1 MYFILHYINIQFFHI
16 LLQCFNDQ
24 NELFKELKMPL
35 IGMISKHGILTST
48 CVIKIHK
55 DFEKIYFELSI
66 VLNNNQKRND
76 IIKILDFDNHIY
88 FKIFEK

>member
-1 MYFILHYINIQFFHI
+1 MHYINVQFFHI
-16 LLQCFNDQ
+16 LLQCFDPQ
-24 NELFKELKMPL
+24 NMLSKEIKMPL
-35 IGMISKHGILTST
+35 IGMITKHGILTSM
-48 CVIKIHK
+48 CVIKIPD

-76 IIKILDFDNHIY
+76 IIKILDFDNHMY

>member
-1 MYFILHYINIQFFHI
+1 M
-16 LLQCFNDQ
+16 CFNDQ

-35 IGMISKHGILTST
+35 IGMISKHGILTNS
-48 CVIKIHK
+48 CVIKIPK

-76 IIKILDFDNHIY
+76 IIKISDFDNHMY